1 MKNNNVCTVYDNY
14 DLFTDEAMQE
24 TKDFLLESGYDLD
37 EIDEDMLI
45 NSINLNDADNWECTK
60 SELERFFGDKY
71 KCILFGTV
79 GRWDGTFAAGT
90 IFDGDDFIDTIYKG
104 LKDCDYI
111 SITDENGHLYISG
124 THHDGT
130 VSYEVKILTNKG
142 IEYLENWEYNW
153 DDKRTEQYVHNQI
166 VKRYSVLPHF
176 AAKVYGYG
184 MKVTA

>member
-24 TKDFLLESGYDLD
+24 AEDFLLDSGYDSD
-37 EIDEDMLI
+37 EITDEQLY
-45 NSINLNDADNWECTK
+45 NCINLNDSDNWECAEI
-60 SELERFFGDKY
+60 ELKRFFSDKY
-71 KCILFGTV
+71 KCIIFGTV

-90 IFDGDDFIDTIYKG
+90 IFDGDDFIDTLYKG
-104 LKDCDYI
+104 LKDCGYI

-130 VSYEVKILTNKG
+130 VSYEVKILTDKG
-142 IEYLENWEYNW
+142 MKYFENWEYDW
-153 DDKRTEQYVHNQI
+153 GDKRTEQYVHNQI
-166 VKRYSVLPHF
+166 VKRYSVLPRF

-184 MKVTA
+184 VKVTV